1 MFDAKTAAN
10 QPVADPER
18 DVEESDLYQGLRSPI
33 PLEELARAQGVKP
46 IGSVDDLPKWPEDDL
61 DAWEGFDEF
70 LDELR
75 HGNRPRREWIQG
87 TKSDKR

>member
-10 QPVADPER
+10 QPVADPGR
-18 DVEESDLYQGLRSPI
+18 DAEEGDLYQGLRSPI

-46 IGSVDDLPKWPEDDL
+46 IESVDDLPKWPEDDL

-75 HGNRPRREWIQG
+75 HGNRPRRER
-87 TKSDKR
+87 TEDMKADE

>member
-10 QPVADPER
+10 QPVADSAR
-18 DVEESDLYQGLRSPI
+18 NAEESDLYQGLRSPI

-46 IGSVDDLPKWPEDDL
+46 IESADDLLKWPEDDL

-75 HGNRPRREWIQG
+75 HGNRPRREWIQD
-87 TKSDKR
+87 TKSDKQ

>member
-10 QPVADPER
+10 QPVADSER
-18 DVEESDLYQGLRSPI
+18 NAEESDLYQGLRSPI

-46 IGSVDDLPKWPEDDL
+46 IKSAEDLSKWSEDDL

-70 LDELR
+70 LEELR
-75 HGNRPRREWIQG
+75 HGSRLRREW
-87 TKSDKR
+87 TEDMKADE